1 MTKEGNPILFSDLEV
16 NLNRSR
22 RETREIKEAI
32 FRRASEEDLARLTD
46 HQLSALNL
54 IFPPEGKGLTL
65 QRTAEEFGGVSRE
78 AIRQTRDRAIGKLER
93 LQRGEPSTKKR
104 GIPELEMDS
113 NTKELLFQNGHLPM
127 AELSKLVRHSRVVVN
142 RFKDQ
147 LDLPRNPEGRLKIE
161 MNPEIEAKLLQNRHL
176 SADAHRKM
184 VGHGIKVVVR
194 WRTELGIGRNPRGHP
209 RKSGVSS

>member
-1 MTKEGNPILFSDLEV
+1 MIKEGNPILFSGLERRS
-16 NLNRSR
+16 NR
-22 RETREIKEAI
+22 KEAQTAREVI
-32 FRRASEEDLARLTD
+32 ARSSSNEHLSRLTGYEKNVLD
-46 HQLSALNL
+46 L

-209 RKSGVSS
+209 RKCELSS